1 MREEA
6 GCQLPS
12 SRLTYVGTEEEEE
25 DVITDLAPG
34 RQTDRCI

>member
-12 SRLTYVGTEEEEE
+12 CRLTHVGTEEEE
-25 DVITDLAPG
+25 DVITNLAPG
-34 RQTDRCI
+34 RQANRCI